1 MCPCMAIYY
10 CSPCV
15 SVSVCPVYSFNQTAT
30 WPQFALA
37 PFFKVR
43 FSGLWVAIK
52 PIAKRARMRK
62 PWPSAVAARF

>member
-1 MCPCMAIYY
+1 
-10 CSPCV
+10 
-15 SVSVCPVYSFNQTAT
+15 VYSFNQTAT

-62 PWPSAVAARF
+62 AWPSAVAARF